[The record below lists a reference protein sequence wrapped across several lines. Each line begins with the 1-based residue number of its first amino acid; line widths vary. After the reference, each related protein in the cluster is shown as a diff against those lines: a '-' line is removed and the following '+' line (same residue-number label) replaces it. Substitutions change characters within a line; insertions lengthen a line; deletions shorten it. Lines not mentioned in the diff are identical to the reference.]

1 MVAQW
6 CRSCSS
12 NLPVLVDS
20 VLHSI
25 NGNKMNKV
33 DRVVNT
39 RRISLGAVN
48 GVEFP
53 DTSCSFLSSLAA
65 TSFEMFLE

>member
-1 MVAQW
+1 M
-6 CRSCSS
+6 
-12 NLPVLVDS
+12 
-20 VLHSI
+20 LHSI
-25 NGNKMNKV
+25 NGNKMNEV